1 MLPHGE
7 HVHFSSDPGEVGFTI
22 SPSCTLEVKLL
33 PTKAEEKTLMNK
45 SIIILVLVSMATTL
59 FWVERAW
66 R

>member
-22 SPSCTLEVKLL
+22 SPSCTSEVKLL
-33 PTKAEEKTLMNK
+33 PTKAEEKTMNK

>member
-33 PTKAEEKTLMNK
+33 PTKAEEKTMNK